1 MATCPKCLHQNAND
15 PAVIF
20 CQSCGVRLPEKSEP
34 DRLQPSIERLERVGQ
49 AANRTA
55 NSIMSFQFWALILFL
70 IIACL
75 VIGVSVR

>member
-20 CQSCGVRLPEKSEP
+20 CQSCGARLPGNTEP
-34 DRLQPSIERLERVGQ
+34 GDLQPRLERAGQ
-49 AANRTA
+49 AANRAA
-55 NSIMSFQFWALILFL
+55 NSIMSFQFWALILLL

-75 VIGVSVR
+75 VIGVNVR